1 MDFQNSRL
9 FGISACF
16 YLTIT
21 RNVESFQYFN
31 FEKQFVKNKNFLKK
45 LEHRFLVEST
55 KIENAIFLYKTAWSV
70 ANVKAKR
77 MGSAKFEKFVSV
89 YEPLTKS

>member
-1 MDFQNSRL
+1 M
-9 FGISACF
+9 
-16 YLTIT
+16 
-21 RNVESFQYFN
+21 
-31 FEKQFVKNKNFLKK
+31 KNINFLKK

-55 KIENAIFLYKTAWSV
+55 KIKNAIFLYKTAWSV

-89 YEPLTKS
+89 YEPLTKSWFGVLTTQISTFILFVSSKVLFEGAFACAHP